1 MGGSDKKN
9 LRRGGREQ
17 RKRIGQGEGVRR
29 AEDGSGVGRVGLSVV
44 CRVSSGVVRWVRLCV
59 VTRWREETAGDC
71 TVDALGR
78 LEEEI
83 R

>member
-1 MGGSDKKN
+1 MRK
-9 LRRGGREQ
+9 
-17 RKRIGQGEGVRR
+17 RKRIGQKVALVGAR
-29 AEDGSGVGRVGLSVV
+29 DDSGVGRVGLDVV

-71 TVDALGR
+71 PVDALGR

>member
-1 MGGSDKKN
+1 MGK
-9 LRRGGREQ
+9 E
-17 RKRIGQGEGVRR
+17 KRIGQGGALVGAR
-29 AEDGSGVGRVGLSVV
+29 DGSGGGRVSLAVV
-44 CRVSSGVVRWVRLCV
+44 WWVSLDV

-71 TVDALGR
+71 PVDALGR

>member
-1 MGGSDKKN
+1 MGK
-9 LRRGGREQ
+9 E
-17 RKRIGQGEGVRR
+17 KRIGQGGALVGAR
-29 AEDGSGVGRVGLSVV
+29 DGSGGGRVSLAVV
-44 CRVSSGVVRWVRLCV
+44 WWVRLCV

-71 TVDALGR
+71 PVDALGR

>member
-1 MGGSDKKN
+1 MGK
-9 LRRGGREQ
+9 E
-17 RKRIGQGEGVRR
+17 KRIGQGGALVGAR
-29 AEDGSGVGRVGLSVV
+29 DGSGGGRVSLAVV
-44 CRVSSGVVRWVRLCV
+44 WWVSLDVVRWVRLWV

-71 TVDALGR
+71 PVDALGR